1 MATVGTLIMDRI
13 DISGLTLETGI
24 GTYDWEQDIL
34 QTVKIDLTLFT
45 DTRKA
50 GQSDDLKD
58 AVDYHAVCQQIES
71 VVKNRHFQLVEAM
84 AESIATAILSFQVS
98 QTIESLSITVAK
110 PDALTSADSVSVTL
124 ERSRTDLA

>member
-1 MATVGTLIMDRI
+1 MAVVGAVMMDRI

-34 QTVKIDLTLFT
+34 QTVRIDLTLYT

-50 GQSDDLKD
+50 GQSDDLHD

-71 VVKNRHFQLVEAM
+71 VVHNRHFQLVEAM
-84 AESIATAILSFQVS
+84 AESIATAILSS
-98 QTIESLSITVAK
+98 QAVDSLSITVAK
-110 PDALTSADSVSVTL
+110 PGALTRAESVSVTL
-124 ERSRTDLA
+124 ERSQAEVS